1 MEKNISIRIL
11 LLKNNLYQDAGC
23 TCEKALGE
31 YCVLGYFDA
40 FDISDEKEVNLAALD
55 TWGYLGEKTS
65 EQDSNMNCRMLV
77 CVTEQQKED
86 REFWTNNTDPLVF
99 ITMIRLGE
107 GGLVAEGDGIFERLT
122 EMPKRMGY
130 LSYDH
135 SEIIVVTKTNQ
146 YSDGMKSVRELRS
159 ICNAVKTYTVFG
171 IKEDILDSYETI
183 KNWVKDEIVCCRLRC
198 MVKNYEKMEGFR
210 KVLEEHVKKRNADSE
225 EIEIRQFEMFGG
237 YDWLIEFDNISICSF
252 LELYKTKEL
261 LTHAN
266 GEYSEI
272 FFNIESEILIQEGK

>member
-1 MEKNISIRIL
+1 MEKKISIRIL
-11 LLKNNLYQDAGC
+11 LLKNNLYQDAGV
-23 TCEKALGE
+23 TSDNALGK

-40 FDISDEKEVNLAALD
+40 FDISDEREVNLATLD

-77 CVTEQQKED
+77 CVTEQQEKD
-86 REFWTNNTDPLVF
+86 REFWTNRTDSLVF
-99 ITMIRLGE
+99 ITMVRLGE
-107 GGLVAEGDGIFERLT
+107 GGLAAEGDGILEQLT

-146 YSDGMKSVRELRS
+146 YSDGMKSVRELRN

-171 IKEDILDSYETI
+171 IKEEVLESYETI
-183 KNWVKDEIVCCRLRC
+183 KKCVKDERVCCRLRC
-198 MVKNYEKMEGFR
+198 MVKNYEK
-210 KVLEEHVKKRNADSE
+210 LESFIKILEKYIIERNADPE
-225 EIEIRQFEMFGG
+225 EIGIRQFEMFGG

-261 LTHAN
+261 LTHVN
-266 GEYSEI
+266 EEYSET
-272 FFNIESEILIQEGK
+272 FYNIESEILIGEGK